1 MSYLTISVKEA
12 VRNINAQNNGW
23 FLPAVQR
30 PYVWG
35 SRYESEKYI
44 CKLFDSIVKQYPI
57 GTLIVW
63 NTDTEIPYREFI
75 QDYIDGQ
82 NSKQVEKG
90 KWKRPD
96 KWLVYDGQ
104 QRLQTLYSCLNY
116 TLNNRVLVYNLLYDE
131 NIDEDEIG
139 FEFINKN
146 EEPKPGYIKMTELF
160 CQAIDNKIKYRHE
173 ISSKIDKLTEQKEI
187 LLEKR
192 LDDLWSV
199 FVKTDAKVLAY
210 FPIDKSW
217 DEDKVNDIF
226 QRLNTGGVPLS
237 GADLLFS
244 KIKERYPDFEEK
256 INETSKWIYEL
267 TNGYKFSSN
276 EILQVINLLVK
287 GTIRI
292 DVKKIKSDDIDK
304 FKKIG
309 DTISEPLKDFFNQF
323 FYIAFKINNAT
334 IITKKLAIL
343 PLIIFAYKKYNEGTP
358 FIKLDS
364 EDKKK
369 MKQFFILSQ
378 LNDWNIQ
385 GLIDTYVKLISDND
399 DFPLDEIKS
408 KTKEKRLTQLNA
420 NTLENNTW
428 FTLKISMPN
437 RLFIEHDSNSGRYK
451 PEIDHIY
458 PTKLEGRDEK
468 YFVDTVWNKQPVS
481 GQTNLLKSNTH
492 PLKFF
497 TNKETSMHF
506 SEYDFLNENFK
517 DKEWNDYNIFIQAR
531 KERMINYLRNEYQL
545 DIDD

>member
-12 VRNINAQNNGW
+12 VGNINAQNNGW

-44 CKLFDSIVKQYPI
+44 CKLFDSIIKQYPI

-75 QDYIDGQ
+75 QDYVDGQ

-116 TLNNRVLVYNLLYDE
+116 TLNNRVLVYNLLYKETADE
-131 NIDEDEIG
+131 EEIG
-139 FEFINKN
+139 FEFIDKD
-146 EEPKPGYIKMTELF
+146 EEPKQGYIKMTELF
-160 CQAIDNKIKYRHE
+160 CQPVDNKTRYRREVLLKIDNPTEEIK
-173 ISSKIDKLTEQKEI
+173 QI
-187 LLEKR
+187 LEER
-192 LDDLWSV
+192 LDKLWSV
-199 FVKTDAKVLAY
+199 FVGTDVKSLAY

-217 DEDKVNDIF
+217 DEDKVNDVF

-244 KIKERYPDFEEK
+244 RIKEHYPNFEEK
-256 INETSKWIYEL
+256 INETSKWIFEL

-276 EILQVINLLVK
+276 EILQLINLLVK
-287 GTIRI
+287 GTTRI
-292 DVKKIKSDDIDK
+292 DVKKIKQTDVNE
-304 FKKIG
+304 FKNIG
-309 DTISEPLKDFFNQF
+309 DEISEPLKDFFNQF
-323 FYIAFKINNAT
+323 FYITFNINNAT
-334 IITKKLAIL
+334 IVTKKLAIL
-343 PLIIFAYKKYNEGTP
+343 PLIVFAYKKYKEGIP
-358 FIKLDS
+358 FIKLDA
-364 EDKKK
+364 DNKKK

-378 LNDWNIQ
+378 LNDWNTQ
-385 GLIDTYVKLISDND
+385 GMIDTYVRLILDNKE
-399 DFPLDEIKS
+399 FPLDKIISE
-408 KTKEKRLTQLNA
+408 TKEKRLIQLNA

-428 FTLKISMPN
+428 FTLKIAMPK
-437 RLFIEHDSNSGRYK
+437 RLFIEHDSTSGRYK

-458 PTKLEGRDEK
+458 PTKLDGRDEK
-468 YFVDTVWNKQPVS
+468 YFVDVVWNKQPVS

-497 TNKETSMHF
+497 TDEETKSHF
-506 SEYDFLNENFK
+506 DEYDFLNNDFK
-517 DKEWNDYNIFIQAR
+517 DLEWKDHNVFIKKR
-531 KERMINYLRNEYQL
+531 KERMIKFLKDEYAL
-545 DIDD
+545 IIDN

>member
-44 CKLFDSIVKQYPI
+44 CKLFDSIIKQYPI

-75 QDYIDGQ
+75 QDYVDGQ
-82 NSKQVEKG
+82 SSKQVEKG

-116 TLNNRVLVYNLLYDE
+116 TLNNRVLVYNLLYNENTDE
-131 NIDEDEIG
+131 EEIG
-139 FEFINKN
+139 FEFIDKDDKL
-146 EEPKPGYIKMTELF
+146 KPGYIKMTELF
-160 CQAIDNKIKYRHE
+160 CKPVDDKIKYKYE
-173 ISSKIDKLTEQKEI
+173 ILSKIDKPTEQESL

-192 LDDLWSV
+192 LDDLWTV

-217 DEDKVNDIF
+217 DEDRVNDIF

-244 KIKERYPDFEEK
+244 RIKERYPDFEEK
-256 INETSKWIYEL
+256 INETSKWIFEL

-276 EILQVINLLVK
+276 EILQLINLLVK
-287 GTIRI
+287 GTTRI
-292 DVKKIKSDDIDK
+292 DVKKIKQSDVDA
-304 FKKIG
+304 FKRIG
-309 DTISEPLKDFFNQF
+309 DIISEPLKDFFNQF

-343 PLIIFAYKKYNEGTP
+343 PLIIFAYKKYNEGIP
-358 FIKLDS
+358 FIKIDS
-364 EDKKK
+364 KNKKK

-378 LNDWNIQ
+378 LNDWNTQ
-385 GLIDTYVKLISDND
+385 GMIDTYVRLILENNE
-399 DFPLDEIKS
+399 FPLDKIISE
-408 KTKEKRLTQLNA
+408 TNGKRLIQLNA

-428 FTLKISMPN
+428 FTLKIAMPK
-437 RLFIEHDSNSGRYK
+437 RLFIERDSTSGRYK

-458 PTKLEGRDEK
+458 PTKLEGRDDK
-468 YFVDTVWNKQPVS
+468 YFVDIVWNKQPVS
-481 GQTNLLKSNTH
+481 GQINLLKSNTH

-497 TNKETSMHF
+497 TDKETLMYF
-506 SEYDFLNENFK
+506 SEYDFLNGNFK
-517 DKEWNDYNIFIQAR
+517 DLEWKDHNIFIQKR
-531 KERMINYLRNEYQL
+531 KERMINYLQNEYGL
-545 DIDD
+545 NIEY